1 MMRALHVVW
10 LAVKSVLV
18 AALVIATPVLAVV
31 VAVAVLVVSPLP
43 GAVPEPLVAAEIRP
57 TYLLASDGTP
67 IATLRGFEL
76 NLPTQ
81 ASDITP
87 VVEAAVIA
95 AEDRNFYDHTGVD
108 VGGIV
113 RAARE
118 NLDAGGISQGGSTI
132 TQQLVKNRYLGGE
145 RSFGRKIREAVLAQ
159 RIETEMTKDEILL
172 AYLGDSY
179 FGSGAY
185 GLAAAANIYFAK
197 TPAELDLSETA
208 MIIGMLPAPS
218 AYSPHVDLAQAEA
231 ARLRTLRAMQ
241 ETGSVTNAEYTQA
254 VQRPLLLLGRPSDA
268 GMVDVNLA
276 TMVMPLTGSDFGPYP
291 YFAQYVEQYLVDT
304 LGEQVVYTRGLT
316 VETTLD
322 IGRQITATDLVTDL
336 ANRSGDPT
344 VGSALA
350 AVEPSTGFVQV
361 LASSTSWEQSQVN
374 LATGGDTGFQ
384 AGSSVK
390 PFVLA
395 AAMER
400 GSPPS
405 RTINAPTVYT
415 TANGTPLR
423 NFGGAAGGV
432 TTMREAIVN
441 SLNTP
446 LLMLAAELDPNVVAA
461 TARRLGVTSWG
472 DDRDYGEV
480 IALGAYETSPLE
492 MASAFG
498 TFAARGRQLEP
509 VPVLRVTANDG
520 QVLIDNSLRL
530 PEQALDEVVADNVT
544 SVLTDV
550 VQRGTGT
557 AARLNRPAAGKTGTA
572 ENFSAAWFVG
582 YTPEL
587 SAAVWLGH
595 VDGIRP
601 LPVIDGVGGIT
612 GGSLP
617 ASLWRQF
624 MLSALADVPP
634 GAFFPAQPITGP
646 RLIEGA
652 QVVEIEVDPGP
663 QPVQVTGPGARR
675 TPTSPGTTAPPT
687 TVPPTGLPD
696 SGRPDTAAPTTTG
709 PAGRDPSAPPG

>member
-1 MMRALHVVW
+1 MTTALRVLW
-10 LAVKSVLV
+10 LSVKSVLV
-18 AALVIATPVLAVV
+18 VVLVVATPAIAAV

-43 GAVPEPLVAAEIRP
+43 GAVPDPLEAPEIRP
-57 TYLLASDGTP
+57 AVLLAADGTP

-87 VVEAAVIA
+87 VVVAALIA

-118 NLDAGGISQGGSTI
+118 NLDSGGIAQGGSTI

-145 RSFGRKIREAVLAQ
+145 RTFGRKIREAVLAQ
-159 RIETEMTKDEILL
+159 RIETEMSKDDILL

-218 AYSPHVDLAQAEA
+218 AYSPHVNLVQAEA
-231 ARLRTLRAMQ
+231 ARVRTLNAMT
-241 ETGSVTNAEYTQA
+241 ETGAITEAQYDQA
-254 VQRPLLLLGRPSDA
+254 VARPLLLLGRPSDA

-276 TMVMPLTGSDFGPYP
+276 TMVMPLAGSDFGPFP
-291 YFAQYVEQYLVDT
+291 YFTQYVEQYLVAT
-304 LGEQVVYTRGLT
+304 LGEQVVYSRGLT

-395 AAMER
+395 AELER
-400 GSPPS
+400 GSAPS
-405 RTINAPTVYT
+405 RSITAPTVYT
-415 TANGTPLR
+415 TANGTQLR
-423 NFGGAAGGV
+423 NFGGGAGGV
-432 TTMREAIVN
+432 TTLREATVN

-446 LLMLAAELDPNVVAA
+446 FLMLAAELDPNVVAA
-461 TARRLGVTSWG
+461 TARRLGVTAWG
-472 DDRDYGEV
+472 DDRAYGEV
-480 IALGAYETSPLE
+480 IALGAYETSPLD

-498 TFAARGRQLEP
+498 TFAARGRHLAP
-509 VPVLRVTANDG
+509 VPVTRVTAVDG
-520 QVLIDNSLRL
+520 QVLIDNTFRL
-530 PEQALDEVVADNVT
+530 AEQALDEVVADNVT
-544 SVLTDV
+544 SVLIDV

-572 ENFSAAWFVG
+572 ENFSSAWFVG

-601 LPVIDGVGGIT
+601 LPVIDGVSGIT

-634 GAFFPAQPITGP
+634 GAFVPAQPITGP
-646 RLIEGA
+646 RPAGGD
-652 QVVEIEVDPGP
+652 QVADLGVDQGP
-663 QPVQVTGPGARR
+663 RPVQVTGLGGRR
-675 TPTSPGTTAPPT
+675 TPSSPGTTAPPT
-687 TVPPTGLPD
+687 TLPPAVESPEAE
-696 SGRPDTAAPTTTG
+696 SPEAEP
-709 PAGRDPSAPPG
+709 PATAPPPGG

>member
-1 MMRALHVVW
+1 MTSAPHAAWMV
-10 LAVKSVLV
+10 VKSVVV
-18 AALVIATPVLAVV
+18 AALVIATPVIAVV
-31 VAVAVLVVSPLP
+31 VAVAVLAVSPLP
-43 GAVPEPLVAAEIRP
+43 GAVPDPLPTSEIRP
-57 TYLLASDGTP
+57 AYLLASDGTP

-76 NLPTQ
+76 SLPTQ

-87 VVEAAVIA
+87 QVAAAVIA
-95 AEDRNFYDHTGVD
+95 AEDRNFYQHTGVD

-118 NLDAGGISQGGSTI
+118 NLDSGGISQGGSTI

-145 RSFGRKIREAVLAQ
+145 RTFGRKIREAVLAQ
-159 RIETEMTKDEILL
+159 RIETEMEKDEILL

-197 TPAELDLSETA
+197 TPAQLDLSETA

-218 AYSPHVDLAQAEA
+218 AYSPHVDLPQAEA
-231 ARLRTLRAMQ
+231 ARKRTLNAMR
-241 ETGSVTNAEYTQA
+241 ETGSITTAEYTQA
-254 VQRPLLLLGRPSDA
+254 VARPLLLLGRPSDA

-276 TMVMPLTGSDFGPYP
+276 TMVLPLTGSDFGPFP
-291 YFAQYVEQYLVDT
+291 YFAQYVEKYLVDT
-304 LGEQVVYTRGLT
+304 LGEQVVYSRGLT

-322 IGRQITATDLVTDL
+322 IGRQTTATELVTDL

-350 AVEPSTGFVQV
+350 AVEPSTGFIEV

-400 GSPPS
+400 GSPPT
-405 RTINAPTVYT
+405 RTINAPSVYV
-415 TANGTPLR
+415 TANGTQLR
-423 NFGGAAGGV
+423 NFGGAAGGT

-461 TARRLGVTSWG
+461 TARRLGVTAWG
-472 DDRDYGEV
+472 DDRAYGEV
-480 IALGAYETSPLE
+480 IALGAYETSPLQ

-498 TFAARGRQLEP
+498 TFAARGRHLAP
-509 VPVLRVTANDG
+509 VPVLRVTAADG

-530 PEQALDEVVADNVT
+530 PDQALDEVVADNVT

-557 AARLNRPAAGKTGTA
+557 AARLTRPAAGKTGTA

-595 VDGIRP
+595 VDGVRP
-601 LPVIDGVGGIT
+601 LPAIDGVSGIT
-612 GGSLP
+612 GGTLP

-634 GAFFPAQPITGP
+634 GAFVPAQPITGP
-646 RLIEGA
+646 RLVDGA
-652 QVVEIEVDPGP
+652 EVVEVEVDPGP
-663 QPVQVTGPGARR
+663 VPVQITGLGPRR
-675 TPTSPGTTAPPT
+675 TPTTPGTTVPPT
-687 TVPPTGLPD
+687 TVPPSTVPPSTGSPSLG
-696 SGRPDTAAPTTTG
+696 SPTSV
-709 PAGRDPSAPPG
+709 PAGAPPATPDP